1 MNELCLFF
9 KAVTKSNINLTSPI
23 EFIGK
28 KSLLAV
34 FQIEEAITVVGKVTL
49 FKEMQW

>member
-9 KAVTKSNINLTSPI
+9 KAVIKSNINLTLKM

-28 KSLLAV
+28 KNLLAV
-34 FQIEEAITVVGKVTL
+34 IQIEEAITVLGKVTL